1 MNKNIRPHLINLIEI
16 VNRIGVPMEGSL
28 FFGDQVMNINI
39 DQIKDRSYIKA
50 TELSEF
56 SKNKTDLL
64 EVGFNSGFSALVF
77 LMSSDILKVTSVD
90 LCGYQYTMPC
100 YEYLKTCFGDRID
113 LIKGQSEEVLPNLL
127 VTNNNF
133 DSYFIDGGHSD
144 IVTNLDFQNILTNCM
159 TGVEICADDYNFP
172 VIKNITQKYIDMGSL
187 EVIHTYEDNVI
198 LKAIK

>member
-1 MNKNIRPHLINLIEI
+1 MNENIRPHLINLIEI
-16 VNRIGVPMEGSL
+16 VNRMGVPMEGSL

-39 DQIKDRSYIKA
+39 DQIKDRSYTKA
-50 TELSEF
+50 IELSEF

-77 LMSSDILKVTSVD
+77 LMSSDTLKVTSVD

-113 LIKGQSEEVLPNLL
+113 LIKGPSEEVLPKLL
-127 VTNNNF
+127 ATNNTF

-144 IVTNLDFQNILTNCM
+144 IVTNLDFQNIIAHCIAD
-159 TGVEICADDYNFP
+159 VEICADDYNFP

-187 EVIHTYEDNVI
+187 EILHTNEDNII